1 MKGKKQSRLSRKRW
15 RKPQLEVESQSQC
28 QSQSQPQCEP
38 QPEPQP
44 RYRKALEDFFEE
56 VSQPSSSSGPRCEV
70 HDIYSSSSR
79 GSGQTGGN
87 NAGWETGQTG
97 LPADSGETGGN
108 NAGREEEQLAEERRE
123 RGEKEPG
130 VERED
135 GGLAEEPEVEIEG
148 NSNDQSSDS
157 EEDDENLYT
166 CSVLEQFHI
175 FAHGGIREIVC
186 RTCQFAIHGGK
197 AESHLRRGKN
207 HKLKKLPKG
216 IDAVRKRLLSDL
228 PEHCGS
234 RCPIDQL
241 GKSGNLEEPLVG
253 LKIFDGFHCLLCR
266 SQPDKGYAC
275 LTKKSMQEH
284 LREKNPGFSSS
295 ANSSTFEKAKLQ
307 TIFNRPHIRYF
318 AIDHEMLASDDETD
332 EEQDR
337 SYLLDFGRN
346 AIDQANEEAAQG
358 LDAATEDSRCRDHFL
373 SLTKWHVSLSQIS
386 IEDAEESVKAPDS
399 LSPKESLVS
408 DLSKSF
414 LLRAGDIAAQE
425 AS

>member
-15 RKPQLEVESQSQC
+15 RKPQLEMESQSQS
-28 QSQSQPQCEP
+28 QSQSQPQREP

-44 RYRKALEDFFEE
+44 RYRKTLEDFFEE

-87 NAGWETGQTG
+87 NAGWETGQTGLPADSGETGGANAGREAGQTGLPADSGETGGNNAGRETGQTG

-175 FAHGGIREIVC
+175 FAHGDIREIVC
-186 RTCQFAIHGGK
+186 RTCQFAIHEGK

-216 IDAVRKRLLSDL
+216 IDAVCKRLLSDL
-228 PEHCGS
+228 LEHCGS
-234 RCPIDQL
+234 RCPINQL
-241 GKSGNLEEPLVG
+241 GKSGNLEEPLAG

-266 SQPDKGYAC
+266 SQPGKDYAC

-284 LREKNPGFSSS
+284 LREKHPDFSSS

-307 TIFNRPHIRYF
+307 TITVNHVDALKMFPRHFPDTSQTLPRHF
-318 AIDHEMLASDDETD
+318 PDTSQMLAW
-332 EEQDR
+332 
-337 SYLLDFGRN
+337 LLPTTSLPPLSSSTS
-346 AIDQANEEAAQG
+346 A
-358 LDAATEDSRCRDHFL
+358 LDLPLPFPL
-373 SLTKWHVSLSQIS
+373 SLLAASCK
-386 IEDAEESVKAPDS
+386 K
-399 LSPKESLVS
+399 LV
-408 DLSKSF
+408 
-414 LLRAGDIAAQE
+414 AAH
-425 AS
+425 